1 LILFTDFIV
10 SDFTVDLLIQLKI
23 VYHSGYRQGQLYLTA
38 GFLFYPHKMV
48 RLKRAPHK
56 HETSFMLYMISILK
70 IHGTITCLTS
80 E

>member
-23 VYHSGYRQGQLYLTA
+23 VYRSGYRQGQLYLTA

-48 RLKRAPHK
+48 RLKRAPH
-56 HETSFMLYMISILK
+56 
-70 IHGTITCLTS
+70 
-80 E
+80 